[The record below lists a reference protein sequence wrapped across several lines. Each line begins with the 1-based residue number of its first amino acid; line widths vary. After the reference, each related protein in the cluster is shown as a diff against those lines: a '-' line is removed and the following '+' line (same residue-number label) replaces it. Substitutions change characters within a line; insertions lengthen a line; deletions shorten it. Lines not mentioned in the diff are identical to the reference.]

1 MQTLPEI
8 TARAILRKNKYIW
21 SCKNIDTLPKWSANT
36 MLKLIWRQGFII
48 VLIPTHYFVLSLV
61 LFLFFPYFSTHLD
74 NDESAAAGGKEKSA
88 PFKAPVC
95 TETWTAS
102 KSGSTTI
109 DSHHLRTRT
118 GPYLSGRPRVNEAQ
132 KWKKWFSERKSLRQQ
147 PLSNNPLLCTTIIFF
162 LDVISQE
169 EILYSERNW
178 ANKTSIYSSYIRYQV
193 SFLVQCIFREN
204 MSSAINSLMLPV
216 GMSHTQILHPR

>member
-1 MQTLPEI
+1 M
-8 TARAILRKNKYIW
+8 KY
-21 SCKNIDTLPKWSANT
+21 KHNVKID
-36 MLKLIWRQGFII
+36 LKTGLYNCFNS
-48 VLIPTHYFVLSLV
+48 HSL
-61 LFLFFPYFSTHLD
+61 FCSFPCAFSFFPCFSTHLD

-132 KWKKWFSERKSLRQQ
+132 K
-147 PLSNNPLLCTTIIFF
+147 
-162 LDVISQE
+162 
-169 EILYSERNW
+169 
-178 ANKTSIYSSYIRYQV
+178 
-193 SFLVQCIFREN
+193 
-204 MSSAINSLMLPV
+204 
-216 GMSHTQILHPR
+216 